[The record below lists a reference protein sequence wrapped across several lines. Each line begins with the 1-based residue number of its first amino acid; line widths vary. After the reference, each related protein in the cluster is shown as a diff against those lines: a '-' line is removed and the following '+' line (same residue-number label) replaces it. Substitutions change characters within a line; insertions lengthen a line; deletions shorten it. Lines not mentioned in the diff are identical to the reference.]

1 MIEPNWK
8 KKSEIKPPLAVH
20 TTIAWVDDI
29 YMFKRNLAR
38 GRIACFKGLAEKR
51 FDFPPENRSRAA
63 VTCHTKEPTS
73 VLLKNYSNLPNKR
86 TFLQQHRCGFFCLTC
101 DCCSTPVSSA
111 KIKSFFS
118 KAPENRSRTAVTWYT
133 KEPTSVLLSV
143 NFSYSNNSL
152 SIRELALTFYSKK

>member
-1 MIEPNWK
+1 MLIVVIWHNFFDDWAKLK

-73 VLLKNYSNLPNKR
+73 VLLKNYSNLPTKHKFILFQQEPKGPIISECLFGVFNFFQKR
-86 TFLQQHRCGFFCLTC
+86 NENTSHISKKEFIH
-101 DCCSTPVSSA
+101 
-111 KIKSFFS
+111 SFFG
-118 KAPENRSRTAVTWYT
+118 R
-133 KEPTSVLLSV
+133 
-143 NFSYSNNSL
+143 
-152 SIRELALTFYSKK
+152 IHGLTICFWH